1 MLLNYTTNI
10 IYYLSNIIEIFI
22 YFNFNLKM
30 KNLMFSLLVMLV
42 YIRLSFLYVLLFTI
56 VFFY

>member
-22 YFNFNLKM
+22 YYNFNLKM
-30 KNLMFSLLVMLV
+30 KNLMFSLLVTLV
-42 YIRLSFLYVLLFTI
+42 YIRLSLLY
-56 VFFY
+56 YYSYYSQ